1 MGAGSSDCVFCKIA
15 AGQIPCHRVFE
26 NEQVLAFLDIAP
38 LSTGHTVV
46 IPKSHAERLDQL
58 GPEVAAEIARHL
70 GELGRRVVSVT
81 KAEGYNVLQNNGAV
95 AGQVVPH
102 VHFHIIP
109 RRSDD
114 GLGYR
119 WNAKSAAQDELAAL
133 AAWIS
138 ATA

>member
-1 MGAGSSDCVFCKIA
+1 MASGSADCVFCKII
-15 AGQIPCHRVFE
+15 AGDIPCHRVFE
-26 NEQVLAFLDIAP
+26 NDHLLAFLDIAP
-38 LSTGHTVV
+38 LARGHTVV
-46 IPKSHAERLDQL
+46 IPKAHAERLDQL
-58 GPEVAAEIARHL
+58 DPEVVAEIGRRL
-70 GELGRRVVSVT
+70 GRIGRRVVSAT
-81 KAEGYNVLQNNGAV
+81 AADGYNVLQNNGSV

-133 AAWIS
+133 AARINE
-138 ATA
+138 TA